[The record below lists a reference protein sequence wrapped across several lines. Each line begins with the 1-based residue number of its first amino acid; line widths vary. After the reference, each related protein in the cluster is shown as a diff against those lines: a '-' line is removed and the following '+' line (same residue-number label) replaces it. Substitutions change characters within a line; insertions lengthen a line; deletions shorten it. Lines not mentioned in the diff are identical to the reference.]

1 MQKEQLISRFQELY
15 GMEGGVIRTFFA
27 PGIVNLIGDHTDYN
41 GGRAFPFALN
51 MGIATLAGSMP
62 LFFVVPLVILIGL
75 GLHEQG
81 KLDKGTIFTIL
92 VVLVII
98 IDILV
103 MIYLADQGR
112 LNGIF

>member
-1 MQKEQLISRFQELY
+1 MADNKNKKKNKKKNNSKKSIKDRLSENEYIKTLAA
-15 GMEGGVIRTFFA
+15 M
-27 PGIVNLIGDHTDYN
+27 IVSL
-41 GGRAFPFALN
+41 ALFALN

-62 LFFVVPLVILIGL
+62 LFFVIPLVILTGL

-92 VVLVII
+92 VVLLII
-98 IDILV
+98 IDVLV

-112 LNGIF
+112 LNGFF